1 MFCRPRAGGQLCFHD
16 SPVAPSTT
24 LSRARGHTCRSVHRS
39 DPPVHDSQ
47 LRAPL
52 IRKRSTSQ
60 QPMYFHSAV
69 VPLGSSGGRGHQPSC
84 VPDSIRQADE
94 GLRGHKHRHVRAHT
108 PHTGVC
114 PHACPR
120 LYTHT
125 REATGTQVFP
135 LSKPPREHT
144 VFGGLT
150 EISPERLCQLQRFGG
165 K

>member
-16 SPVAPSTT
+16 PPVAPSTT

-39 DPPVHDSQ
+39 DPPVHDSH
-47 LRAPL
+47 LRALL

-60 QPMYFHSAV
+60 QPIYFHSAV
-69 VPLGSSGGRGHQPSC
+69 VPLAAREEVGTSQVAFPTQSDRQTKPC
-84 VPDSIRQADE
+84 V
-94 GLRGHKHRHVRAHT
+94 GTNTGMCVHT
-108 PHTGVC
+108 HAHTGVC
-114 PHACPR
+114 PHACPH

-125 REATGTQVFP
+125 REAIGTQVFP
-135 LSKPPREHT
+135 PRKPPREHT
-144 VFGGLT
+144 AFGGLT